1 MTNDYKHTLNLPRTD
16 FPMKANLPQREPQ
29 QLEHWNTIDV
39 YQTVRK
45 ARRDCPL
52 FFLHDGPPY
61 ANGQIHLGHAV
72 NKVLKDLV
80 TKSHLL
86 DGFDSPYV
94 PGWDCH
100 GLPIEVNVEKKH
112 GKAGVKVSH
121 SEFRA
126 LCRSYAL
133 NQVEQQKQDFKRLG
147 VLGDWDNPYMTMD
160 YQIEADTIRALGKVI
175 DNGYLRRGDKPVHW
189 CFQCQSALA
198 EAEVEYA
205 DKTSDAIDVLFLFQ
219 DQNKVKEL
227 LDVSASFDIGLAIWT
242 TTPWTIPANRGIAL
256 HPDYHYSLIRTRIN
270 DQLVGIILAEGRVDE
285 CCQNWG
291 KENDWE
297 VVTTGISG
305 RAFNKMKARHPLYA
319 RDSLCIL
326 ADFITLESGTGIV
339 HSAPA
344 YGQEDFVVGQLYE
357 LPVDNPVQDNG
368 VFDDDLPLFGGMH
381 INKANPQIIEQ
392 LHQHNALIHHEPW
405 VHSYPNCWRHKTPT
419 IQRATPQWFISM
431 EQNNLS
437 NKITD
442 TIKEV
447 NWVPSWGQE
456 RMQGMIETRPDWC
469 ISRQRSWGT
478 PITLLLHKRTGELH
492 PRTAEL
498 IEVIAK
504 RVAEQGIE
512 AWFQLKVEDL
522 LPVNEVDDY
531 RKTDDTVDVW
541 FDSGTTHYTVLGS
554 RPELSYPAD
563 VYLEGSDQHR
573 GWFQSSLISAVAM
586 NGTVPYK
593 TVLTHGFTVD
603 NQGRKMSKSI
613 GNIISPQEIIN
624 QFGADVLRLWIAS
637 TDYSGEMTLSQD
649 ILKQSSDTYRRIRN
663 TIRFLLANTSDFSI
677 TDDLVDSKD
686 LIAIDAWLIDH
697 CRETQQ
703 RLIADYQQFNY
714 AKVVQTIY
722 NFCASSLGSFYLDII
737 KDRLYTAKSDSNAR
751 RSAQTALWHSIEAL
765 CRWISPILSFTA
777 EEVWQLLPNRSQ
789 QTVFSSQWYQLPEAT
804 NTTITTEDWQQ
815 LQQIKDKV
823 NKKIEKY
830 RTTNKSGSSLDLQV
844 TIYANSTLLELL
856 TRIEAELHFLLIC
869 SEINLQPLVNA
880 DSDQQFQF
888 ELAEST
894 NSKCARCWQKRPE
907 VSTIEEHP
915 QLCQRCV
922 DNLGVG
928 EKRRFI

>member
-1 MTNDYKHTLNLPRTD
+1 MTNDYKHTLNLPHTD

-29 QLEHWNTIDV
+29 QLDYWNSIDV

-45 ARRDCPL
+45 ARRNCPL

-126 LCRSYAL
+126 LCRSYAHK
-133 NQVEQQKQDFKRLG
+133 QVEQQKKDFKRLG
-147 VLGDWDNPYMTMD
+147 ILGDWDNPYMTMD

-205 DKTSDAIDVLFLFQ
+205 EKTSDAIDVLFLFE
-219 DQNKVKEL
+219 DQRKVKEL
-227 LDVSASFDIGLAIWT
+227 LDVSANFDIGLAIWT

-256 HPDYHYSLIRTRIN
+256 HPDYHYSLVRTRIN
-270 DQLVGIILAEGRVDE
+270 DKPIGIIVAEGRVDE
-285 CCQNWG
+285 CRQNWG

-297 VVTTGISG
+297 IVTTDISG
-305 RAFNKMKARHPLYA
+305 RAFEKMKVRHPLYE
-319 RDSLCIL
+319 RDSLCVL
-326 ADFITLESGTGIV
+326 ADFVTLESGTGIV

-344 YGQEDFVVGQLYE
+344 YGQDDFVVGQLYQ

-368 VFDDDLPLFGGMH
+368 VFNDDLALFGGMH
-381 INKANPQIIEQ
+381 INKANPQVIEQ
-392 LHQHNALIHHEPW
+392 LRQHNALIHHEPW
-405 VHSYPNCWRHKTPT
+405 VHSYPHCWRHKTPT

-437 NKITD
+437 NKVTD
-442 TIKEV
+442 AIKQI

-478 PITLLLHKRTGELH
+478 PITLLLHKRTGDLH
-492 PRTAEL
+492 PRTSEL
-498 IEVIAK
+498 IELIAQ

-522 LPVNEVDDY
+522 LPADEVDDY
-531 RKTDDTVDVW
+531 RKTNDTVDVW

-554 RPELSYPAD
+554 RPELTYPAD

-586 NGTVPYK
+586 NGTAPYK

-603 NQGRKMSKSI
+603 KQGRKMSKSI

-649 ILKQSSDTYRRIRN
+649 ILKQSADTYRRIRN
-663 TIRFLLANTSDFSI
+663 TIRFLVANTSDFCLA
-677 TDDLVDSKD
+677 DDSVDSNE
-686 LIAIDAWLIDH
+686 LVALDAWVIEN
-697 CRETQQ
+697 CRTTQQ
-703 RLIADYQQFNY
+703 QIIADYQQFNY

-737 KDRLYTAKSDSNAR
+737 KDRLYTAKNDGKAR
-751 RSAQTALWHSIEAL
+751 RSAQTALWHTLEAL

-777 EEVWQLLPNRSQ
+777 EEIWQILPERNQ
-789 QTVFSSQWYQLPEAT
+789 QTIFSSQWYQLPKAIPSA
-804 NTTITTEDWQQ
+804 ITAEEWQQ

-823 NKKIEKY
+823 NKKIEEY
-830 RTTNKSGSSLDLQV
+830 RITNKSGSSLDLKV
-844 TIYANSTLLELL
+844 TIYADSTLQKLL
-856 TRIEAELHFLLIC
+856 KKIEPELHFLLIC
-869 SEINLQPLVNA
+869 SEIELQTLS
-880 DSDQQFQF
+880 DSDQQFAF

-894 NSKCARCWQKRPE
+894 NSKCTRCWQKRPE

-922 DNLGVG
+922 DNLGAG
-928 EKRRFI
+928 EERTFI